1 MDRRIYGLETEY
13 GVACTSGGA
22 APADPGRGRP
32 LPVPPGG
39 HLGPVLE
46 RLPAQ
51 RIPDLPRRRVAP
63 GVRDRGVRRPGPADQ
78 PRPGRRADPR
88 GPDHRRRAAAGQRG
102 DQRRH
107 LPVQEQHRQPRQ
119 LLRLPRELP
128 DLPDRRLLQDHRRAG
143 AVPGVAAADLRR
155 RQGAA
160 HRARRGVQRQP
171 AGRAHLGVG
180 VLGHHPQPADHQHP
194 RRAARRPGA
203 LPPAAR
209 DRRRLQHERDHHAA
223 QGGQRGAGAAAD
235 RGRGADARPHP
246 GEPDPGHPGHE
257 PRPRPAGSRWRCP
270 TAGGSRRWSCRPSTT
285 RRSASSSAGRAW
297 APGPSTGC
305 STCGSG
311 RCGRWRRTSW
321 PWSTPRSTG
330 RSSRSCWTGTRPS
343 TP

>member
-13 GVACTSGGA
+13 GVACTSGGTRRLTPDEVA
-22 APADPGRGRP
+22 RYLFRRVVTWGRSSQ
-32 LPVPPGG
+32 
-39 HLGPVLE
+39 

-51 RIPDLPRRRVAP
+51 RIPDLPRRRLAP
-63 GVRDRGVRRPGPADQ
+63 RVRHGRVRRPGPADQ

-102 DQRRH
+102 HQRRH

-143 AVPGVAAADLRR
+143 AVPGVAAADLRC

-160 HRARRGVQRQP
+160 HGPRRGVQRQP
-171 AGRAHLGVG
+171 AGRAHLGVR
-180 VLGHHPQPADHQHP
+180 VLGHHPQPTDHQHP

-246 GEPDPGHPGHE
+246 GEPDPGHPRPEPGSDRAGH
-257 PRPRPAGSRWRCP
+257 
-270 TAGGSRRWSCRPSTT
+270 GGAVQRPSGLGPGAAD
-285 RRSASSSAGRAW
+285 RVLREGQRVRPPRGAGHAVR
-297 APGPSTGC
+297 STGC

-311 RCGRWRRTSW
+311 RCGRSPRTSW

-330 RSSRSCWTGTRPS
+330 
-343 TP
+343 